1 MKHHSKFHSIS
12 RVLPKESSVDIA
24 DCTERFRSLSF
35 YFKGGV
41 DLTGDALLTNGDAE
55 YDTEEDAS
63 DILSEGASSVAF
75 GDPKMSKFRIVEQLG
90 AKAGQDALAKEQLK
104 GSSSDLTE

>member
-1 MKHHSKFHSIS
+1 MKHHSKFHSIG
-12 RVLPKESSVDIA
+12 RILFTDSSVDITN
-24 DCTERFRSLSF
+24 CTEQFHPLS
-35 YFKGGV
+35 YYLNGGV
-41 DLTGDALLTNGDAE
+41 DLTGDTLSTTGDAE
-55 YDTEEDAS
+55 YDTEEDVS

-90 AKAGQDALAKEQLK
+90 AKAGQDVLAKEQLK